1 MHSKH
6 TSYYIKHQQ
15 FFVYECLTQIIFLVV
30 KKVILQIKNVTS
42 NTLANFWIFFLLAI
56 VNKKKQRKTIG
67 SVIDSRDLKII
78 ILPFFTNKMVFM
90 TTYFIIP
97 LPNML
102 FVNVFFEQHL
112 QTVLGSPT
120 GFIGVP
126 VFVYQRLSCRLP
138 YEVSLP
144 FYIISVQPEVVNIGF
159 CIEIEQKKSWDL
171 LVAFPNI
178 FLQLDTI

>member
-1 MHSKH
+1 MFNLD
-6 TSYYIKHQQ
+6 Y
-15 FFVYECLTQIIFLVV
+15 FFSCQKGDFVDLECNFKYACKFLE
-30 KKVILQIKNVTS
+30 
-42 NTLANFWIFFLLAI
+42 FFLLVI
-56 VNKKKQRKTIG
+56 VNKKKQRKRIG

-126 VFVYQRLSCRLP
+126 VFVH
-138 YEVSLP
+138 
-144 FYIISVQPEVVNIGF
+144 
-159 CIEIEQKKSWDL
+159 
-171 LVAFPNI
+171 
-178 FLQLDTI
+178 